1 MSQALWE
8 THHRPIL
15 IIRCNSDN
23 ESMRISCGDIG
34 VVFRSQLNSSGKEPF
49 VFGGFETITAND

>member
-1 MSQALWE
+1 
-8 THHRPIL
+8 
-15 IIRCNSDN
+15 
-23 ESMRISCGDIG
+23 MRISCGDIG